1 MQGEVF
7 KRVRSKVF
15 EKKRDQRELIKVA
28 QRNFRKYLAMRDWG
42 WFIIIQKTRGMIGQ
56 PNPEEEL
63 RLLEEKANETYGN
76 YKDALDVTSGLE
88 GMMGNLKDEISAMS
102 TQLNEEQGNVSVYTD
117 RQSKAVAIKGEAEV
131 ELVKQQNILAS
142 EEASRVELAGEV
154 KAHAGSIGSVKKDM
168 EDIELAITKVEQE
181 KGNRDHTI
189 KVLQDEVG
197 EQDEV
202 LNKLNKE
209 KKHLSAT
216 QAKSSEDLVAAEE
229 KVAHLMQ
236 VKSQLEATLD
246 QLEGGLDKE
255 KKSRSNLEKQKRK
268 IEGDL
273 KMAQDMVADL
283 ERGKREVEGLI
294 ANKEK
299 NNHDLSA
306 KLDDEQSLVAK
317 AQKNIK
323 ELQGRVEAS
332 EEELEAERQARAQAE
347 RQRSDL
353 SREIDQLGSRL
364 DEAGGATVAQV
375 ELNKKRES
383 EIVKLRKDVEET
395 NISSE
400 SVLR

>member
-7 KRVRSKVF
+7 KRVRSAVF

-236 VKSQLEATLD
+236 IKSQLEATLD

-395 NISSE
+395 NILSE